1 MVPRGFEQI
10 QRGQRI
16 GLEVVEGDGRRPIVR
31 RLGRGMDDEAGPNR
45 ADDIRDRL
53 PIAHVNR
60 VMVKVVERTL
70 KPLLIP
76 TRVPRRSEEH
86 RPLVVVDPV
95 HTTAARREERADRG
109 ADET

>member
-10 QRGQRI
+10 QRGQRV
-16 GLEVVEGDGRRPIVR
+16 GLEVVEGDRRRPIVR
-31 RLGRGMDDEAGPNR
+31 RLSRGMDDEAWPNS
-45 ADDIRDRL
+45 ADNIGDRL
-53 PIAHVNR
+53 AIAHVNR

-76 TRVPRRSEEH
+76 TRVPRRSEEDGS
-86 RPLVVVDPV
+86 LVVVDPV
-95 HTTAARREERADRG
+95 HTTAARREERADLR